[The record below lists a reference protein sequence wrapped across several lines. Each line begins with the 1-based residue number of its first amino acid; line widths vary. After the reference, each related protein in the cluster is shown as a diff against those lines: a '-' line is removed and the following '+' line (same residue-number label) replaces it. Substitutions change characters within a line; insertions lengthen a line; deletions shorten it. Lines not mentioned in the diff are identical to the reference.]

1 MGTGGSVAGR
11 RLVAQSGMAA
21 VVVVVVFPVADDH
34 PRLGQGPE
42 AVDVANVTLE
52 GSAGSL
58 VVCFAL
64 RGLCLFCGPSTPED
78 RPTWLKRSVA
88 SPLLG
93 YADRPVRATHDGG
106 RRIP

>member
-1 MGTGGSVAGR
+1 MPVS
-11 RLVAQSGMAA
+11 
-21 VVVVVVFPVADDH
+21 VVVLVLEVADHH
-34 PRLGQGPE
+34 PGLEKGVPVV
-42 AVDVANVTLE
+42 AVANVTLE

-58 VVCFAL
+58 VACFAL

-106 RRIP
+106 RRVP

>member
-1 MGTGGSVAGR
+1 MPVS
-11 RLVAQSGMAA
+11 
-21 VVVVVVFPVADDH
+21 VVVLGLEVADDYAG
-34 PRLGQGPE
+34 LEQGGPVV
-42 AVDVANVTLE
+42 AVANVRLK

-93 YADRPVRATHDGG
+93 YADRPVRAPHDEG
-106 RRIP
+106 RRVP